1 MLEEL
6 KATLARG
13 GEHMGDLVWWALADA
28 RIERAQLE
36 RNWTGAGLAPE
47 LLPEPP
53 TAEKALKT
61 AVRDVQVG
69 QQGRLIRLGKE
80 EEHEI
85 VYAIVRETR
94 HDDGS
99 VSFAQEA
106 RVLLDRK
113 AGVLSNDN
121 ASHDLVSAIEAAFV
135 ALRTTHTPDDV
146 RRSMLRV
153 LELAAAVSLRGHG
166 GIYWVPQKFAMQ
178 VRRLQSAVEQ
188 IGTSKVYVLPVHRSP
203 DSERTLAVVAR
214 GALEEELSALQSEMA
229 SFLEAPPER
238 ATTLVRRIDAFEAL
252 RARAALYRDILK
264 VRVDDLDE
272 QLGKLTEVAEQM
284 LEKKSAA

>member
-6 KATLARG
+6 MATLASG
-13 GEHMGDLVWWALADA
+13 GEHIGDLVWWALADA
-28 RIERAQLE
+28 RIERTQLE
-36 RNWTGAGLAPE
+36 RHWSNAGLAAE
-47 LLPEPP
+47 FLPEPP

-99 VSFAQEA
+99 VSFSQEA

-113 AGVLSNDN
+113 AGQLSNDCP
-121 ASHDLVSAIEAAFV
+121 AHELVVAIEAAFA
-135 ALRTTHTPDDV
+135 ALRTTHTADDV

-153 LELAAAVSLRGHG
+153 LDASAAVSLREHG
-166 GIYWVPQKFAMQ
+166 GVYWTPAPHAVALRQ
-178 VRRLQSAVEQ
+178 LQQAVEQ
-188 IGTSKVYVLPVHRSP
+188 IGSSKVYLLPVHRSP
-203 DSERTLAVVAR
+203 DSERTLGAVAR
-214 GALEEELSALQSEMA
+214 GSIEGELAALQAELAAFVA
-229 SFLEAPPER
+229 SPPER
-238 ATTLVRRIDAFEAL
+238 ASTLVRRLDSFDAL
-252 RARAALYRDILK
+252 RAKAALYRDILNIQVADIDQNLAK
-264 VRVDDLDE
+264 LAQAVE
-272 QLGKLTEVAEQM
+272 SMLGKKSVA
-284 LEKKSAA
+284 